1 MAALLSEDEI
11 DRRCT
16 MAALAAAAL
25 HLLTVAGA
33 AYQIAARHPSAEHV
47 FIYLGQFFFY
57 WGPAVLL
64 LLMRKFCVLVGI
76 VAVPV
81 VILFVLRLHHVVVFW
96 HTGINSMAVQKGDA
110 LGWVEMLFSLA
121 GGAVALAWLVILLIL
136 RLIDILRG
144 WRKG

>member
-1 MAALLSEDEI
+1 MAVISEDEI
-11 DRRCT
+11 HRRCT
-16 MAALAAAAL
+16 IAAIAATAL
-25 HLLTVAGA
+25 HLVAIAGG
-33 AYQIAARHPSAEHV
+33 AYQIAARHPGAEHA
-47 FIYLGQFFFY
+47 FIYLGQFLWY

-81 VILFVLRLHHVVVFW
+81 VILFALRLHHVMVFW
-96 HTGINSMAVQKGDA
+96 FTGVNSMAVQKGDG

-121 GGAVALAWLVILLIL
+121 AGAVALAWLAILLIW
-136 RLIDILRG
+136 RLIDVLRG